1 MNIRSKCKVLI
12 VVVIISISCEKIPVN
27 FDDINF
33 SNKELEF
40 DICIDGFISTE
51 KTRYVITVSKPVRIS
66 KDIIYT
72 PINDARVYISVD
84 DQIFDFEIMNE
95 NGKYITKDS
104 ICAIPGKTYTL
115 IVEHDEKQY
124 SASDSCPNYTI
135 DYLAPVFFETFK
147 YDDNFNIIPNDDG
160 VVRVNRS
167 KHNFGFEKSYLM
179 IVDQYKHRYFYDSIT
194 WDLVHIKNFID
205 KQVYIHSNS
214 LPQGVFSSFIYGS
227 GLSGE
232 SEDSLL
238 IINLSISQRYHDY
251 LISRFSLTDWQT
263 GIFSTIPGNTKTNFS
278 QGATG
283 FFYVV
288 NSKRMFIQYKDLL
301 K

>member
-1 MNIRSKCKVLI
+1 MKKDFFIVLLLFF
-12 VVVIISISCEKIPVN
+12 ISISCEKIPVN
-27 FDDINF
+27 FEDINF

-84 DQIFDFEIMNE
+84 DQILEFEIMNE
-95 NGKYITKDS
+95 KGKYITKDS
-104 ICAIPGKTYTL
+104 ICAIPGKIYTL

-124 SASDSCPNYTI
+124 TASDSCPNYTI
-135 DYLAPVFFETFK
+135 DYLAPVFFESFR
-147 YDDNFNIIPNDDG
+147 YDDNFNILPNDDG
-160 VVRVNRS
+160 VVRVDPS
-167 KHNFGFEKSYLM
+167 KHNFGFEKSYIM

-194 WDLVHIKNFID
+194 WDLVHIKNINHNEIYMHT
-205 KQVYIHSNS
+205 KL
-214 LPQGVFSSFIYGS
+214 LPQGVFAQIGGGFHHME
-227 GLSGE
+227 GE

-288 NSKRMFIQYKDLL
+288 NSKRMFIQYKELL